1 MGRRTVL
8 LISALLVAA
17 LGTAL
22 VVLYVRGADER
33 AAEGQE
39 LVEVLFAKADI
50 PTGTTGQ
57 AAAESGALELRE
69 VARNSVAAGA
79 ISDITPV
86 ATQVALSPIFTGQ
99 QILTQQFGE
108 PGQTTSLPIPEGK
121 MAVSVQLG
129 DPERVAG
136 FVTSGSEVAVF
147 LTIDNPTAG
156 ANEATA
162 TLTQVLL
169 PRVTVIGVGSTSLVT
184 LTTTDTETG
193 EQNAEEIP
201 KAILTLAVDQAQA
214 GKLIYGTQN
223 GTLHFGLLTEDSVV
237 APGGGVTGQNLFR

>member
-22 VVLYVRGADER
+22 VFLYVRGADER

-39 LVEVLFAKADI
+39 LVEVLFAKATI
-50 PTGTTGQ
+50 PAGTTGQ
-57 AAAESGALELRE
+57 AAAEAGAMELRQ
-69 VARNSVAAGA
+69 VARNSVATGA
-79 ISDITPV
+79 ISDIAPV
-86 ATQVALSPIFTGQ
+86 ATQVALSPIYVGQ

-108 PGQTTSLPIPEGK
+108 PGEATALPIPDGK

-136 FVTSGSEVAVF
+136 FVTSGSDVAVF
-147 LTIDNPTAG
+147 LTIDNPA
-156 ANEATA
+156 ANATA
-162 TLTQVLL
+162 PTVTQVLL
-169 PRVTVIGVGSTSLVT
+169 PRVEVIGVGSTSLVT
-184 LTTTDTETG
+184 VATTNSDTG
-193 EQNAEEIP
+193 EQNSEEIP

-223 GTLHFGLLTEDSVV
+223 GSLYFGLLTDKSVV
-237 APGGGVTGQNLFR
+237 TPGGGVTASNLFR